1 MRKKI
6 LDIVGKVDY
15 PYTCVIVDN
24 QRMGFLDEIE
34 TPSSV
39 TELLSVENGEGRRT
53 YERTL
58 AFLTSYCAGKINPT
72 LRVSIKHSYGD
83 TLYGEIEGN
92 HNGDI
97 VRRVKEE
104 LKKLVEKNEKIVKYE
119 LTNEEAMKRL
129 EAEERTD
136 DLRLLKYIAKDT
148 IPLYSINGHS
158 VYFAGPLLPRTD
170 MIKVFDIVPYP
181 PGFLLLLPDRKD
193 TKKICPI
200 KESKKIFE
208 TFQESK
214 KWVETLG
221 TRYAGDL
228 NEKIIKR
235 QVSEL
240 IKVQEAL
247 HEKKISNIA
256 DMIKDDKKLIL
267 IAGPSSS
274 GKTTFAKRLEIQL
287 KVNGLKPIILS
298 TDNYFVDRDKTPK
311 NEEGEL
317 NYDSF
322 DAINH
327 KLLQEQLVALLN
339 GEKVAIPKYNFIKG
353 KSEPWKKIKIDK
365 TNIIILEGIHALNPR
380 LTQLINDKEKF
391 RIYVSALT
399 QLNIDSIN
407 RIPTRDTR
415 LIRRIVRDSLFRR
428 IPASETLRRWPVVTK
443 GEENYIFPFQENA
456 DVMFNSA
463 VVYELAV
470 LKHYGEVALRAID
483 YKQEEYAEA
492 LRLLNFLSHFVSI
505 MADEIPP
512 TSIMREFI
520 GKSSFKY

>member
-15 PYTCVIVDN
+15 PYTCAIVNN

-34 TPSSV
+34 TPSCI
-39 TELLSVENGEGRRT
+39 TELLSVEKGEGRRT

-58 AFLTSYCAGKINPT
+58 AFLISYCAKKIDPS
-72 LRVSIKHSYGD
+72 LSVSIKHSYGD
-83 TLYGEIEGN
+83 ALYGEIEGN

-104 LKKLVEKNEKIVKYE
+104 LKKLIKKNEKIVKYE
-119 LTNEEAMKRL
+119 LTKEEAMRRL
-129 EAEERTD
+129 DVEKRTD
-136 DLRLLKYIAKDT
+136 DLRLLKYVAKDT
-148 IPLYSINGHS
+148 IPIYAINGHS
-158 VYFAGPLLPRTD
+158 VYFAGPLLPRTG
-170 MIKVFDIVPYP
+170 MVKVFDIVPYS

-193 TKKICPI
+193 SKKICSI
-200 KESKKIFE
+200 EKSKKIFE

-228 NEKIIKR
+228 NEKIVRR

-256 DMIKDDKKLIL
+256 DMIKDSKRLIL

-287 KVNGLKPIILS
+287 KVNGLNPIILS
-298 TDNYFVDRDKTPK
+298 TDNYFIDRDKTPK

-327 KLLQEQLVALLN
+327 KLLQEQLVALLK
-339 GEKVAIPKYNFIKG
+339 GEKVDIPKYNFIKG

-365 TNIIILEGIHALNPR
+365 TNIILVEGIHALNPR
-380 LTQLINDKEKF
+380 LTQIIDDKEKF
-391 RIYVSALT
+391 SIYVSALT

-407 RIPTRDTR
+407 RVPTRDTR

-428 IPASETLRRWPVVTK
+428 VSASETLRRWPVVIK

-470 LKHYGEVALRAID
+470 LKHYAEVALRAID

-492 LRLLNFLSHFVSI
+492 LRLLNFLSHFVYI
-505 MADEIPP
+505 TADEIPP